1 MSKTI
6 IIAEAGVNH
15 NGDLEIAKKLID
27 VAAEAGA
34 DYVKFQTFKAD
45 NLVTGYAKKAEYQK
59 NNSKA
64 NETQYEMIKKLEL
77 TPEDHSIL
85 INHANLRS
93 IKFLS
98 TPFDVDS
105 LNLLL
110 SLNIN
115 LIKIPS
121 GEITNY
127 PYLKLIAK
135 HNKKVI
141 LSTGMSLPDD
151 IENALSVLIENGTD
165 KKNITLLHC
174 TSEYPAPFDEINLRA
189 INSLRTTFNVD
200 IGYSDHSEGI
210 EVPIAAVALGACI
223 LEKHFTL
230 DKNMDGPDH
239 KASINPKE
247 LNQMIVGIRN
257 IEKSL
262 GDGIKKITKSEQKN
276 IEIARRS
283 IVAKFNIKK
292 GELLTENNLCMKR
305 PGNGI
310 SPMNLNKIIGT
321 TATKDFAKDELI
333 TLKNHE

>member
-15 NGDLEIAKKLID
+15 NGDIEIAKKLND

-34 DYVKFQTFKAD
+34 DYIKLQTFKAD
-45 NLVTGYAKKAEYQK
+45 NLVTEYAKKAEYQK
-59 NNSKA
+59 NNSEA
-64 NETQYEMIKKLEL
+64 NETKYEMIKKLEL

-283 IVAKFNIKK
+283 FVAKFNIKK